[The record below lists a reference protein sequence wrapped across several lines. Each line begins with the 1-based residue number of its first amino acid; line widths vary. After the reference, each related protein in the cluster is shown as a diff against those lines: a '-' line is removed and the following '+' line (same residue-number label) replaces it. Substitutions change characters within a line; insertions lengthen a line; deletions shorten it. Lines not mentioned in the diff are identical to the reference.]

1 MKRISLV
8 LFAFLLLASQAHADG
23 GLNFSGSGCQGS
35 NDLLNTLLN
44 LPSCIVD
51 TFFSYIVSGLIA
63 SVQGFV
69 DASFN
74 FLFSSPNPL
83 WFCTQYNTIMSILE
97 TLFSIALMGVAMM
110 FIVRSNDVEGRIA
123 AKKWLENMLIMIVL
137 LSFSFMIF
145 QTLLDFNTYLATSF
159 ANQSMKQLFTPSGTF
174 NSVIFALIM
183 LFFITTMLVLTFVT
197 LLVRYIMIPFLLLA
211 FPIAIFL
218 YFIPLT
224 QSWGRAFLKA
234 IAMIVFMTSIDALVL
249 LGLSALFSSNDPNL
263 TDSMVRAFAILFGFS
278 ILGVIN
284 VFLILSAAL
293 SVVSQ
298 SKALSGVIGFTV
310 LSKVLRK

>member
-1 MKRISLV
+1 MKRYALV
-8 LFAFLLLASQAHADG
+8 LLAFLLLASQAHADG
-23 GLNFSGSGCQGS
+23 GLNYSGGSCQGS

-69 DASFN
+69 DASFK
-74 FLFSSPNPL
+74 FLFSSPDPS
-83 WFCTQYNTIMSILE
+83 WFCTQYNTVMSIIE

-123 AKKWLENMLIMIVL
+123 AKKWLENMLVMIVL
-137 LSFSFMIF
+137 LSFSFLIF
-145 QTLLDFNTYLATSF
+145 QTMLDLNTYLSTSF
-159 ANQSMKQLFTPSGTF
+159 ANESMKVLFTPSGTF
-174 NSVIFALIM
+174 TSAIFALLM
-183 LFFITTMLVLTFVT
+183 LFFISGMLILTFVT
-197 LLVRYIMIPFLLLA
+197 LLVRYILIPFLLLG

-224 QSWGRAFLKA
+224 QSWGKAFLKA
-234 IAMIVFMTSIDALVL
+234 IAMIVFMTTIDALVL
-249 LGLSALFSSNDPNL
+249 LGLSALFNANDPNL
-263 TDSMVRAFAILFGFS
+263 ADSLVKAFAILFGFG